1 MHGPAEAGVCVH
13 GHGVNNHQRPCGC
26 PQPGLT
32 PETMG
37 MSEGHAAHWGH
48 TDQSDLL
55 HADARDHVCVH
66 GPIAAWVYVEVQG
79 LYYNQKPCRCP

>member
-1 MHGPAEAGVCVH
+1 MGGTCTNTY
-13 GHGVNNHQRPCGC
+13 GHGEVW
-26 PQPGLT
+26 PGLT

-48 TDQSDLL
+48 TDRNDLL
-55 HADARDHVCVH
+55 HADARGHVCVH

-79 LYYNQKPCRCP
+79 LYYHQKPCRCPWSTA